1 MKYIVIGLGNFGSL
15 VATRLTEMGH
25 EVIGVDASSERVHEL
40 ADKLSM
46 AVALD
51 GKSAEALSS
60 LPLSDVDVVVV
71 AMGED
76 FSSSVQIVAQLKRLG
91 IRRIIARGLNPLH
104 IAVLQTLGVE
114 RVVFPE
120 RDGAEILAQSLSMG
134 EFLSSYRVDADHY
147 VMQFTAPKAIV
158 GRTID
163 QTGIESHYALK
174 VIAIKQTR
182 QAHNI
187 LGLAHT
193 ERSVIGA
200 ISGATPLEWGDIL
213 VVFGTI
219 RAFDAF
225 IRAHSNKGA

>member
-25 EVIGVDASSERVHEL
+25 EVIGVDTSSERVREL
-40 ADKLSM
+40 ADRLSM

-51 GKSAEALSS
+51 GRSAEALSS
-60 LPLSDVDVVVV
+60 LPLADVDVVVV

-76 FSSSVQIVAQLKRLG
+76 FSSSVQIVAQLKRMG
-91 IRRIIARGLNPLH
+91 IKRIIARGLNPLH
-104 IAVLQTLGVE
+104 IGVLQTLGVE

-120 RDGAEILAQSLSMG
+120 RDGAELLAQSLSMG

-147 VMQFTAPKAIV
+147 VMQFTAPTAAV

-163 QTGIESHYALK
+163 QTQIESRYGLK
-174 VIAIKQTR
+174 VVAIKQTK

-187 LGLAHT
+187 LGLSHT
-193 ERSVIGA
+193 ERSVIGP
-200 ISGATPLEWGDIL
+200 ISGSTPIEWGDIL
-213 VVFGTI
+213 VVFGTLK
-219 RAFDAF
+219 AFDAF
-225 IRAHSNKGA
+225 ARSNKE

>member
-25 EVIGVDASSERVHEL
+25 EVIGVDTSSERVHEL
-40 ADKLSM
+40 ADRLSM
-46 AVALD
+46 AVILD
-51 GKSAEALSS
+51 GKSAAALSS
-60 LPLSDVDVVVV
+60 LPLEDVDVVVV

-91 IRRIIARGLNPLH
+91 IKRIIARGLNPLH

-134 EFLSSYRVDADHY
+134 GFLSSYRVDADHY

-158 GRTID
+158 GLTID
-163 QTGIESHYALK
+163 QTEIETHYSLR

-182 QAHNI
+182 SAHNI
-187 LGLAHT
+187 LGLSHT
-193 ERSVIGA
+193 ERSVIGV
-200 ISGATPLEWGDIL
+200 ISGSTPIQWGDIL
-213 VVFGTI
+213 VVFGTV
-219 RAFDAF
+219 RSFDSF
-225 IRAHSNKGA
+225 IRAHSSE